1 MTEQIPTEIDLAQA
15 AAAEH
20 FYSGALHRIGHFMAV
35 LSPLLAAAAWWK
47 FGLRTALGFVFGC
60 GIAYVNF
67 YWLKRVIAG
76 FVDRATGTA
85 TSQSGQGIVFRFLVR
100 YVLMA
105 VGAYVILTVSPASL
119 EWAFLRAYF
128 CPLRPS
134 PAKRFM
140 NCTQRWR
147 AGFSGRAGAATAKAR
162 AESRQPKAS
171 LCLNNFGSPRY

>member
-85 TSQSGQGIVFRFLVR
+85 TSQSGQGMYFDFCSLCFDGRRRLCYIDCF
-100 YVLMA
+100 
-105 VGAYVILTVSPASL
+105 TASL
-119 EWAFLRAYF
+119 NGLLAAYF

-140 NCTQRWR
+140 NVR
-147 AGFSGRAGAATAKAR
+147 SAGARGLAVEPAQPRPRRELKADSQKLLY
-162 AESRQPKAS
+162 A
-171 LCLNNFGSPRY
+171 